1 MANAIHFSNRKDV
14 ETAVDNAHVAVV
26 DYWATWCGPCKMIAP
41 AIEKLAAEYAGRAMV
56 GKVDVDQLPDMAQ
69 EAGIMSIPCVIIF
82 KDGSEVD
89 RIVGA
94 SPYSVYAKAVDEA
107 LA

>member
-14 ETAVDNAHVAVV
+14 ETAVDNAKVAVV

-41 AIEKLAAEYAGRAMV
+41 AIEKLAAEYEGKALV

-82 KDGSEVD
+82 KDGAEVD